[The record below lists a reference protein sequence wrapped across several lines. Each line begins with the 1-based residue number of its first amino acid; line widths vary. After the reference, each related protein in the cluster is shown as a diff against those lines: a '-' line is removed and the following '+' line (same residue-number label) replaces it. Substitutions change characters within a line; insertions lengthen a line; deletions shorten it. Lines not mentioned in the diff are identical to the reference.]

1 MALSFPDP
9 VDTQVYQ
16 YTTPDGLIFE
26 YTWDGEKWT
35 AIGVSAAGDGNYV
48 SLDDEGSEQVI
59 TGGGGLN
66 IEGDLQALD
75 YRIDALD
82 ELV

>member
-9 VDTQVYQ
+9 ADTQVYQ
-16 YTTPDGLIFE
+16 YQTSDGLQIE

-35 AIGVSAAGDGNYV
+35 AVGVTAVGDGSYV
-48 SLDDEGSEQVI
+48 KVDDEGTEQVI

-66 IEGDLQALD
+66 IEGDIQALD

-82 ELV
+82 ELL